1 MGHPAIQAGRTAV
14 ITGGASGIGY
24 AVAQKLIA
32 VGMNVV
38 IADRDQ
44 RALKEAAN
52 QLGENALAVLTD
64 VANLSDV
71 EALRDTVL
79 SRFGEVAVLMNNAG
93 TGGGGG
99 AFGSYKGWQ
108 KVLGVNLWGVVA
120 ANT

>member
-1 MGHPAIQAGRTAV
+1 MGHPAIKAGRTAV

-71 EALRDTVL
+71 EALRDAVL

-99 AFGSYKGWQ
+99 AF
-108 KVLGVNLWGVVA
+108 
-120 ANT
+120 